1 MTTFGFTPR
10 AFAGVLAAMLILP
23 LGACNSGSDSA
34 GKSESTASGASAAT
48 PSAKS
53 PSSQVAEAASVQ
65 KPAKPAKDKRFVAKG
80 IYMTATSIQIDRFH
94 TMTDSLV
101 KSGGNTVVFDVKNED
116 GIVSYKSGV
125 PMVKQIGADR
135 EGPIQD
141 LKARV
146 KQMHDKG
153 IHVAGRIV
161 LFKDP
166 ILAKARPDLTLKSLS
181 TGKPWLDKGK
191 LQWLDPNHPEV
202 VAYNLA
208 IAKELAEIGV
218 DEIQFDYVRFPAES
232 KTQDIAYSFDTTKT
246 PKHEVITA
254 FMKKANEELKP
265 KGVLISIDVFG
276 VIAWNKDI
284 DQRITGQKVE
294 DLAKYVDVMC
304 PMVYPSHFGKI
315 FDGKQNPADHPTYFV
330 EEGVKKLYAKI
341 DGSGAVV
348 RPWIQGFGWR
358 VSNFGPAYVGKQID
372 AAKAADGVGYMV
384 WNASNKYEPTWK
396 AMSAR

>member
-1 MTTFGFTPR
+1 MTTFGISSRTLR
-10 AFAGVLAAMLILP
+10 GALAAMLIIP
-23 LGACNSGSDSA
+23 LGACNSSSDSA
-34 GKSESTASGASAAT
+34 GKPPSGSPESAAASAPQAT
-48 PSAKS
+48 QPA
-53 PSSQVAEAASVQ
+53 QTTQAV
-65 KPAKPAKDKRFVAKG
+65 KPAKSKTFVAKG

-101 KSGGNTVVFDVKNED
+101 KAGGNTVVFDVKNEE
-116 GIVSYKSGV
+116 GIISYKSEV
-125 PMVKQIGADR
+125 PLVKQIGADK
-135 EGPIQD
+135 EGPIRD
-141 LKARV
+141 LKTRV

-166 ILAKARPDLTLKSLS
+166 ILAKARPELTLKSQS

-202 VAYNLA
+202 AAYNLA
-208 IAKELAEIGV
+208 LATELAEIGV
-218 DEIQFDYVRFPAES
+218 DEIQFDYARFPAES
-232 KTQDIAYSFDTTKT
+232 KTSDIRYSFDTEKI
-246 PKHEVITA
+246 PKHAIITA
-254 FMKKANEELKP
+254 FMKKAYEELKP
-265 KGVLISIDVFG
+265 KGVLVSIDVFG

-284 DQRITGQKVE
+284 DQRITGQRVE
-294 DLAKYVDVMC
+294 DLAKYVDVMS

-315 FDGKQNPADHPTYFV
+315 FDGKKNPADHPAYFV
-330 EEGVKKLYAKI
+330 EEGVKKLTKKI
-341 DGSGAVV
+341 EGSGAVV

-358 VSNFGPAYVGKQID
+358 VTNFGPSYVGKQID
-372 AAKAADGVGYMV
+372 AAKGADAVGYLV

>member
-1 MTTFGFTPR
+1 MKTFGFSARTLR
-10 AFAGVLAAMLILP
+10 GALVALLILP
-23 LGACNSGSDSA
+23 LGACNSSSD
-34 GKSESTASGASAAT
+34 
-48 PSAKS
+48 SAKS
-53 PSSQVAEAASVQ
+53 PDSPSPKTAAASASKAAQQTQAAMPVKQ
-65 KPAKPAKDKRFVAKG
+65 SKSKTFEAKG

-94 TMTDSLV
+94 TMTDALV

-116 GIVSYKSGV
+116 GIVSYKSQV
-125 PMVKQIGADR
+125 PMVKQIGADK

-141 LKARV
+141 LKTRV

-166 ILAKARPDLTLKSLS
+166 ILAKARPELTLKSKS

-202 VAYNLA
+202 MAYNLA
-208 IAKELAEIGV
+208 IANELAEIGV

-232 KTQDIAYSFDTTKT
+232 KTSDIAYSFDTEKT

-254 FMKKANEELKP
+254 FMKKAHEDLKP
-265 KGVLISIDVFG
+265 KGVLLSIDVFG

-284 DQRITGQKVE
+284 DQRITGQRVE

-315 FDGKQNPADHPTYFV
+315 FDGKKNPADHPVYFV
-330 EEGVKKLYAKI
+330 EEGVKKLQAKI

-358 VSNFGPAYVGKQID
+358 VTNFGPGYVGKQID
-372 AAKAADGVGYMV
+372 AAKDAKAVGYMV

>member
-1 MTTFGFTPR
+1 MKTFGFSAR
-10 AFAGVLAAMLILP
+10 ALTGALVALLILP
-23 LGACNSGSDSA
+23 LGACNSGSDA
-34 GKSESTASGASAAT
+34 TGTPESTAAKPDLAVAAQT
-48 PSAKS
+48 TQAKS
-53 PSSQVAEAASVQ
+53 G
-65 KPAKPAKDKRFVAKG
+65 KPAQPTKPSKAKTFEAKG

-94 TMTDSLV
+94 TMTDALV
-101 KSGGNTVVFDVKNED
+101 KSGGNTVVFDVKNEK
-116 GIVSYKSGV
+116 GIVSYKSEV
-125 PMVKQIGADR
+125 PLVKQIGADK
-135 EGPIQD
+135 EGPIKD
-141 LKARV
+141 LRTRV

-166 ILAKARPDLTLKSLS
+166 ILAQARPDLTLKSQS
-181 TGKPWLDKGK
+181 TGQPWLDKGK

-208 IAKELAEIGV
+208 LAHELAEMGV

-232 KTQDIAYSFDTTKT
+232 KTSDIAYSFDTEQTA
-246 PKHEVITA
+246 KHEVITA
-254 FMKKANEELKP
+254 FMKQAYEELKP

-294 DLAKYVDVMC
+294 DLAKYADVIC
-304 PMVYPSHFGKI
+304 PMVYPSHFGHV
-315 FDGKQNPADHPTYFV
+315 FDGKKNPADHPVYFV
-330 EEGVKKLYAKI
+330 EEGVKKLATKI
-341 DGSGAVV
+341 DGSGAVI

-358 VSNFGPAYVGKQID
+358 VTNFGPGYVGKQID
-372 AAKAADGVGYMV
+372 AAKDAKAVGYLV

>member
-1 MTTFGFTPR
+1 MKTFGFSARTLR
-10 AFAGVLAAMLILP
+10 GAFAALLIIP
-23 LGACNSGSDSA
+23 LGACNPSSDSA
-34 GKSESTASGASAAT
+34 GSAESTAPKSAVASASQTAQAAQ
-48 PSAKS
+48 PAQ
-53 PSSQVAEAASVQ
+53 SS
-65 KPAKPAKDKRFVAKG
+65 KKAKPKTFAAKG

-94 TMTDSLV
+94 TMTDNLV
-101 KSGGNTVVFDVKNED
+101 KSGGNMVVFDVKNED
-116 GIVSYKSGV
+116 GIVSYKSQV
-125 PMVKQIGADR
+125 PMVKQIGADK
-135 EGPIQD
+135 EGPIHD
-141 LKARV
+141 LKTRV

-166 ILAKARPDLTLKSLS
+166 ILAKARPDLTLKSQS

-202 VAYNLA
+202 IAYNLA
-208 IAKELAEIGV
+208 LANELAEMGV

-232 KTQDIAYSFDTTKT
+232 KTSDIAYSFDTEKT
-246 PKHEVITA
+246 PKHEIITA
-254 FMKKANEELKP
+254 FMKKANEALKP

-304 PMVYPSHFGKI
+304 PMVYPSHFGTI
-315 FDGKQNPADHPTYFV
+315 FDGKKNPADHPTYFV

-358 VSNFGPAYVGKQID
+358 VTNFGPGYVGKQID
-372 AAKAADGVGYMV
+372 AAKDAKAVGYMV

>member
-1 MTTFGFTPR
+1 MSRSFLSAR
-10 AFAGVLAAMLILP
+10 ALRGTLVALLILP

-34 GKSESTASGASAAT
+34 E
-48 PSAKS
+48 KS
-53 PSSQVAEAASVQ
+53 PSSQAQAAVASAAQSA
-65 KPAKPAKDKRFVAKG
+65 KSTTPAGQPARKAKSKSFEAKG

-94 TMTDSLV
+94 TMTDALV

-116 GIVSYKSGV
+116 GIVSYKSQV
-125 PMVKQIGADR
+125 PMVKTIGADK
-135 EGPIQD
+135 EGPIRD
-141 LKARV
+141 LATRV

-166 ILAKARPDLTLKSLS
+166 ILAKARPDLTLKSQS

-202 VAYNLA
+202 IAYNLA
-208 IAKELAEIGV
+208 IANELAEMGV

-232 KTQDIAYSFDTTKT
+232 KTSDIAYSFDATKT
-246 PKHEVITA
+246 PKHAVITA
-254 FMKKANEELKP
+254 FMKKANEALKP

-304 PMVYPSHFGKI
+304 PMVYPSHFGTI
-315 FDGKQNPADHPTYFV
+315 FDGKKNPADHPVYFV
-330 EEGVKKLYAKI
+330 DQGVKKLYAKI
-341 DGSGAVV
+341 EGSGAVV

-358 VSNFGPAYVGKQID
+358 VSNFGSGYVGKQID
-372 AAKAADGVGYMV
+372 AAKAANAVGYSV

>member
-1 MTTFGFTPR
+1 MTTFGFSPCALR
-10 AFAGVLAAMLILP
+10 GALAAMLILP

-34 GKSESTASGASAAT
+34 GKTDSAPSSRTQAASPSAAT
-48 PSAKS
+48 
-53 PSSQVAEAASVQ
+53 QAAQ
-65 KPAKPAKDKRFVAKG
+65 PAQPAKPTKSAKAKTFVAKG

-101 KSGGNTVVFDVKNED
+101 KAGGNTVVFDVKNED
-116 GIVSYKSGV
+116 GIVSYKSDV
-125 PMVKQIGADR
+125 PMVKQIGADKA
-135 EGPIQD
+135 GPIQD
-141 LKARV
+141 LKTRV

-181 TGKPWLDKGK
+181 NGKPWLDKGK

-202 VAYNLA
+202 IAYNLA

-232 KTQDIAYSFDTTKT
+232 KTSDIAYSFDTEKT
-246 PKHEVITA
+246 PKHEIITA

-265 KGVLISIDVFG
+265 KGVLLSIDVFG

-315 FDGKQNPADHPTYFV
+315 FDGKQNPADHPVYFV
-330 EEGVKKLYAKI
+330 DQGVKKLYAKI

-348 RPWIQGFGWR
+348 RPWIQGFDWR

-372 AAKAADGVGYMV
+372 AAKDADAVGYMV

>member
-1 MTTFGFTPR
+1 MDSFTFSAR
-10 AFAGVLAAMLILP
+10 ALRGALIALLIVP
-23 LGACNSGSDSA
+23 LGACNPSSDSA
-34 GKSESTASGASAAT
+34 GTAEST
-48 PSAKS
+48 SAKTAVATG
-53 PSSQVAEAASVQ
+53 SSKTQAAQ
-65 KPAKPAKDKRFVAKG
+65 PPQAAKPVKQSKPKTFEAKG

-94 TMTDSLV
+94 TMTDNLV

-116 GIVSYKSGV
+116 GIVSYQSQV
-125 PMVKQIGADR
+125 PMVKQIGADKN
-135 EGPIQD
+135 GPIRD
-141 LKARV
+141 LKSRV
-146 KQMHDKG
+146 KEMHDKG

-166 ILAKARPDLTLKSLS
+166 ILAKARPELTLKSKS
-181 TGKPWLDKGK
+181 TGQPWLDKGK

-202 VAYNLA
+202 IAYNLA
-208 IAKELAEIGV
+208 IANELAEMGV

-232 KTQDIAYSFDTTKT
+232 KTSDIAYSFDTETT
-246 PKHEVITA
+246 PKHEVITS
-254 FMKKANEELKP
+254 FMKKAYEDLKP

-304 PMVYPSHFGKI
+304 PMVYPSHFGNI
-315 FDGKQNPADHPTYFV
+315 FDGKKNPADHPTYFV

-358 VSNFGPAYVGKQID
+358 VTNFGPGYVGKQID
-372 AAKAADGVGYMV
+372 AAKDAKAVGYMV